1 MKASELKQLLEPLV
15 RKIVKEELKEIHN
28 ALLEQ
33 KKITDPL
40 RKVGGFTAPT
50 YPEPISKS
58 IPTHTERNT
67 HTQYQSTGNSM
78 IDLLNETKQTMT
90 GDDWSNLGN
99 FSSENINNFRGFVHG
114 NEPVVGTVN
123 DMLGNSSKNAYDINQ
138 VEIDVVPNF
147 SKIMGVM
154 KEQGKI

>member
-15 RKIVKEELKEIHN
+15 RKIVKEELKEIHT

-33 KKITDPL
+33 KKITDPI
-40 RKVGGFTAPT
+40 RKVGGFTAPNQT
-50 YPEPISKS
+50 ETNTQPIPKTNHNSD
-58 IPTHTERNT
+58 
-67 HTQYQSTGNSM
+67 QLTGGNP
-78 IDLLNETKQTMT
+78 LLSLINETKQTMT
-90 GDDWSNLGN
+90 GDDWTNLGT
-99 FSSENINNFRGFVHG
+99 FGSENINNFRGFIPG

>member
-15 RKIVKEELKEIHN
+15 RKIVKEELKEIHT

-33 KKITDPL
+33 KKITDPI
-40 RKVGGFTAPT
+40 RKVGGFTTPNQT
-50 YPEPISKS
+50 ETNTQPIH
-58 IPTHTERNT
+58 THTERTT

-78 IDLLNETKQTMT
+78 LDLLNETKQTMT
-90 GDDWSNLGN
+90 GDDWTNLGT
-99 FSSENINNFRGFVHG
+99 FGSENINNFRGFIPG

>member
-15 RKIVKEELKEIHN
+15 RKIVKEELKEIHSV
-28 ALLEQ
+28 LSEQ

-40 RKVGGFTAPT
+40 RKVGGFTAPN
-50 YPEPISKS
+50 YSEINSQPIPKMDHNSD
-58 IPTHTERNT
+58 
-67 HTQYQSTGNSM
+67 QLTGGNP
-78 IDLLNETKQTMT
+78 LLSLINETKQTMT
-90 GDDWSNLGN
+90 SDDWSNLGN
-99 FSSENINNFRGFVHG
+99 FSSENINNFRGSVHG

-123 DMLGNSSKNAYDINQ
+123 DMIGNSSKNAYDINQ